1 MTIGRQLH
9 FLFHSA
15 LLSHFLFHSALLSAC
30 LYSPKQEN
38 VMIRNLVPSYS
49 YMVLYYDLR
58 LGWSFPRFDLICSVL
73 LWMKIAN
80 NKQDEHGKKEHFT
93 LWSINSG
100 SKRIFKRSNKSILHL
115 WTWQKIHLTPS
126 IQNQVFNEFNPPKL
140 IKSDQFTP

>member
-80 NKQDEHGKKEHFT
+80 NKQDEHGKKNT
-93 LWSINSG
+93 LRFDQSTVEVREFLKEVISLFYI
-100 SKRIFKRSNKSILHL
+100 SELDKKSI
-115 WTWQKIHLTPS
+115 
-126 IQNQVFNEFNPPKL
+126 
-140 IKSDQFTP
+140 

>member
-15 LLSHFLFHSALLSAC
+15 LLSAC
-30 LYSPKQEN
+30 LNSPKQEN

-80 NKQDEHGKKEHFT
+80 NKQDEHGKKNTLRFDQSTVEAREFLKEVYFT
-93 LWSINSG
+93 SLNLT
-100 SKRIFKRSNKSILHL
+100 KS
-115 WTWQKIHLTPS
+115 S
-126 IQNQVFNEFNPPKL
+126 FNTLNTKPG
-140 IKSDQFTP
+140 I